1 MKKLLITLCLI
12 LAPALA
18 LATTTNVTGGGS
30 ALSSC
35 MNTSPGG
42 TEHICLVQD
51 SATYTGW
58 TQTQSGS
65 SGNWI
70 IARADTGYSPV
81 LSSGISFGSQDYIS
95 VEGLYIN
102 GGITGSGCTNIKIKD
117 NTIDRNGS
125 SSSNAIEMNCDN
137 ILISGNTF
145 IDIDQ
150 DAIRQFGDYWI
161 VRDNVCNGCLVGDGD
176 PHMDFWQTYCNGG
189 DTASYS
195 LIEGNIFA
203 NNLSGGANAHMGV
216 ANSTSSCAN
225 PVTNMIFRYNVFYNN
240 ASVAWWFD
248 ANAQDAD
255 TGYNSWYNEVFALAY
270 QGNNSNTVIGY
281 FDGTKYSRGVNVLF
295 YDTLSR
301 SSARGWN
308 WDTGGAQW
316 HNLYYDPGGT
326 ITFQELATSEVGAVK
341 NENPQFSNLSA
352 TDVSLY
358 ESSPA
363 IDAGGPLTYANGSG
377 SSSTTLVVDNAMFF
391 QDGSWISDSA
401 VQGDTIYIRTVARP
415 DVYVDFEQG
424 TDGQAITT
432 TLLNNATHGS
442 GTWVADANGHEVSL
456 NETKT
461 PNATYVNGTWY
472 DDSTGTRSIYYNH
485 DSSSADRSVF
495 NFSSSHSRVTVGLY
509 ITVSDFSSSYY
520 DQLDLV
526 EIWSSSGGSGSYGCV
541 FQAYPYNSGGGNPP
555 IVRAHTWSGSA
566 GYGSGMQY
574 TPDQTYWLILDADAD
589 ADVCTATLYNATTF
603 AQEFTS
609 NVSPASLGSSWA
621 SFQFG
626 QYPHNA
632 TPVGSTYWDN
642 MMFEFDGDGLIFPTG
657 TAQTA
662 TITNVNY
669 ATNTITLNTPLTW
682 RDGDEVG
689 LYADSDGTVVYSGL
703 APDIGA
709 SEYGVEVAEDTTP
722 PTISGDPVIDTDGL
736 TVTVNFSETVVT
748 TGYSNTFNLDCS
760 VTGSDI
766 ALGSI
771 SGSGS
776 SRSFTAASTIQ
787 SGETCNLDYT
797 GGADEIE
804 DAAGNDLAQ
813 FSDDA
818 TDNQS

>member
-1 MKKLLITLCLI
+1 VRYNKVWQI
-12 LAPALA
+12 
-18 LATTTNVTGGGS
+18 GESGS
-30 ALSSC
+30 
-35 MNTSPGG
+35 
-42 TEHICLVQD
+42 
-51 SATYTGW
+51 TYTGLW
-58 TQTQSGS
+58 
-65 SGNWI
+65 
-70 IARADTGYSPV
+70 
-81 LSSGISFGSQDYIS
+81 
-95 VEGLYIN
+95 
-102 GGITGSGCTNIKIKD
+102 
-117 NTIDRNGS
+117 
-125 SSSNAIEMNCDN
+125 CDN
-137 ILISGNTF
+137 NAQEAGAGDIAVYNNTWGKMTMQPTYDILHNLQAAANSDIVN
-145 IDIDQ
+145 DIDYN
-150 DAIRQFGDYWI
+150 ATMDYTSM
-161 VRDNVCNGCLVGDGD
+161 RGAAMGSN
-176 PHMDFWQTYCNGG
+176 PR
-189 DTASYS
+189 
-195 LIEGNIFA
+195 FA
-203 NNLSGGANAHMGV
+203 
-216 ANSTSSCAN
+216 
-225 PVTNMIFRYNVFYNN
+225 
-240 ASVAWWFD
+240 
-248 ANAQDAD
+248 
-255 TGYNSWYNEVFALAY
+255 
-270 QGNNSNTVIGY
+270 
-281 FDGTKYSRGVNVLF
+281 
-295 YDTLSR
+295 
-301 SSARGWN
+301 
-308 WDTGGAQW
+308 
-316 HNLYYDPGGT
+316 HNLYYDTRGT
-326 ITFQELATSEVGAVK
+326 
-341 NENPQFSNLSA
+341 
-352 TDVSLY
+352 VSLGTY
-358 ESSPA
+358 SQPNSILNQDPLLTDPDNNDFTIPSNSPA
-363 IDAGGPLTYANGSG
+363 VDMGGPLTYANGSG
-377 SSSTTLVVDNAMFF
+377 SSSQTLIVDDATFF
-391 QDGSWISDSA
+391 QDGTWISDSA

-709 SEYGVEVAEDTTP
+709 SEYGIEVAEDTTP
-722 PTISGDPVIDTDGL
+722 PESRASGR
-736 TVTVNFSETVVT
+736 FS
-748 TGYSNTFNLDCS
+748 
-760 VTGSDI
+760 
-766 ALGSI
+766 
-771 SGSGS
+771 
-776 SRSFTAASTIQ
+776 IQ
-787 SGETCNLDYT
+787 
-797 GGADEIE
+797 
-804 DAAGNDLAQ
+804 
-813 FSDDA
+813 
-818 TDNQS
+818 